1 MHDMVSV
8 IMAGGA
14 GTRFWPVS
22 TQARPK
28 QFLKLVG
35 DTSLLQESYA
45 RVRDLTGPDRTLV
58 FTHADYVTQVREQL
72 PELPPAH
79 VIGEPSRRDT
89 AAVNALAALMVKEK
103 FGNAVMAILTADHWI
118 RPLSSFQEAVRKAV
132 QGAAEASCLYTMGIR
147 PTYPATCYG
156 YLHVQDGRKVERFVE
171 KPDLATAK
179 GYVESGQYLW
189 NSGMFFWQAD
199 TILAQFEQHLP
210 AHLETL
216 RPALGGELAAAF
228 ERLQRISVD
237 YAILEKAPD
246 VRCLAPDFDWT
257 DLGGWLALEP
267 FLEEL
272 EDNHHRGRLA
282 ALEATSNIVFC
293 EDPAE
298 LVALLGV
305 ENLIVV
311 RTGKTTLVLHREK
324 TEQVKKLLERIPPE
338 AQ

>member
-1 MHDMVSV
+1 MVSV

-22 TQARPK
+22 TQSRPK

-35 DTSLLQESYA
+35 DTSLLQESYR
-45 RVRDLTGPDRTLV
+45 RVRDLTGPQRTLV
-58 FTHADYVTQVREQL
+58 FTHKDYVEQVLEQL
-72 PELPPAH
+72 PELPADH

-89 AAVNALAALMVKEK
+89 AAVNAMAALLVKER
-103 FGNAVMAILTADHWI
+103 FGGQAVMAILTADHWI
-118 RPLSSFQEAVRKAV
+118 QPISRFQEAVREAV
-132 QGAAEASCLYTMGIR
+132 EGASASPCIYTMGIR
-147 PTYPATCYG
+147 PTYPATGYG
-156 YLHVQDGRKVERFVE
+156 YLHREGNRVKRFVE
-171 KPDLATAK
+171 KPDLATART
-179 GYVESGQYLW
+179 YVESGEYLW

-199 TILAQFEQHLP
+199 TILSQFEQHLP

-216 RPALGGELAAAF
+216 RTVKDLAEAF
-228 ERLQRISVD
+228 DQLEKISVD

-246 VRCLAPDFDWT
+246 VRCVAPDFDWT

-267 FLEEL
+267 FLEEK
-272 EDNHHRGRLA
+272 EENHFRGRLA
-282 ALEATSNIVFC
+282 SLDSRENIVFC
-293 EDPAE
+293 EDPTE

-311 RTGKTTLVLHREK
+311 RTGQSTLIIHREK

-338 AQ
+338 AH